1 MQSVKIIISP
11 GTTTSVPSSQ
21 TSPTGSITSTTEL
34 SANIAFSQQPTP
46 GDRYLSSTNTN
57 KCNLPNQ
64 KQQQQQQ
71 LIGTPSAVV
80 GSTHVLDTSSTAV
93 DVNSCNNISN
103 SNVTSSNHNCITL
116 CAATIAFVDIKSA
129 SKAHLAEHRFDDKI
143 LTTEYY
149 EPPSMHHVSSERDV
163 CTLNS
168 KTSDDITNNGDTK
181 EMMTHGR
188 FKSTSSYGL
197 V

>member
-11 GTTTSVPSSQ
+11 GTTASVPTSQ
-21 TSPTGSITSTTEL
+21 TSPNGSITSTTEF
-34 SANIAFSQQPTP
+34 SANSVAFSQQP
-46 GDRYLSSTNTN
+46 GDRYMSSTHTSHTN
-57 KCNLPNQ
+57 KCSQQHP
-64 KQQQQQQ
+64 KQPA
-71 LIGTPSAVV
+71 GAASAVV
-80 GSTHVLDTSSTAV
+80 GSTHLLDSSV

-103 SNVTSSNHNCITL
+103 SNVTSSNHNCITV

-129 SKAHLAEHRFDDKI
+129 SKAHLAEHRFDDRV

-149 EPPSMHHVSSERDV
+149 QPPSMHHVSADRDA
-163 CTLNS
+163 CTLNT
-168 KTSDDITNNGDTK
+168 KACGDDINGDAK